1 MQGDAPET
9 VEQYFDQI
17 SSDEFRQAL
26 HDLRALLKA
35 ELPEAEEV
43 ISYGIPTFKIKSPVL
58 HYGAF
63 ARHLSLFLGYTTGE
77 FASELE
83 GFKTSKGTI
92 QFTPSKPIPD
102 ELIRRMVRR
111 RLAEHKEKLEEKKT
125 SKKRT

>member
-1 MQGDAPET
+1 MKGEAAET
-9 VEQYFDQI
+9 VEQYLAQI
-17 SSDEFRQAL
+17 PSDEFRQAL
-26 HDLRALLKA
+26 SELRSLVRT
-35 ELPEAEEV
+35 EMPEAEEV

-63 ARHLSLFLGYTTGE
+63 AKHLSLFLCYTTGE

-102 ELIRRMVRR
+102 ELLRRMVRR